1 MQKFLL
7 ILFLSLTT
15 VAAAAAIFIISFIS
29 LDFLVIFPTRGFFF
43 VANAFLLAKWMALKW
58 FFRFFA
64 GKIFHYLFLTIMEEF
79 NHFFFVRSSHHP
91 LTSWEWF
98 HALARWRLHPARS
111 GIFIVIVSTVLFSF
125 PSTFSPALLSSRALK
140 RYSVASSFSCSF
152 LGWFCLFAFLF
163 VTFFRLF
170 LGNHRAHRIVHLW
183 HESGCFFF
191 RSFSW
196 TGNHAI

>member
-152 LGWFCLFAFLF
+152 WDGFACSLSYSLLFFDYFSAI
-163 VTFFRLF
+163 
-170 LGNHRAHRIVHLW
+170 IVL
-183 HESGCFFF
+183 
-191 RSFSW
+191 
-196 TGNHAI
+196 TA